1 MSRQDCRRQLAVRQG
16 CVDESHSLCGVC
28 CPGEWL
34 WVDSN
39 DKNGKRTFRIDG
51 SFSRHF
57 SSICIVRE
65 LSLDEVGSRS
75 RGSGFWKK
83 MTACGKILKISFR
96 KDSPRRRTTSCV
108 HISSNLTD
116 RKSVKSCVIY
126 RTKKTKIGL
135 RSRSSSCADRIQN
148 LAEPAPNNVLG
159 VPQISS
165 KSVHF

>member
-1 MSRQDCRRQLAVRQG
+1 MNVIPCTDSAVHGNDIDLIPTIRMKRW
-16 CVDESHSLCGVC
+16 HSA
-28 CPGEWL
+28 
-34 WVDSN
+34 
-39 DKNGKRTFRIDG
+39 DG
-51 SFSRHF
+51 SLSRHF
-57 SSICIVRE
+57 SPIYIVRE
-65 LSLDEVGSRS
+65 LSPDEVGSRS
-75 RGSGFWKK
+75 RGSGFWEK
-83 MTACGKILKISFR
+83 TTHCGHILKISFR
-96 KDSPRRRTTSCV
+96 KDLPSRRTMSCLQ
-108 HISSNLTD
+108 ISWNLTD